1 MPIEVN
7 KMYTFKG
14 KEVRDLD
21 AKKIGA
27 KLKDLRG
34 SRSQKEVAE
43 AVNVTDMA
51 ISLYESGDRIPR
63 DEVKI
68 ALAEYFGVSVES
80 IFYT

>member
-1 MPIEVN
+1 M
-7 KMYTFKG
+7 
-14 KEVRDLD
+14 D

-27 KLKDLRG
+27 KLKELRG
-34 SRSQKEVAE
+34 SRSQKEVAD

-51 ISLYESGDRIPR
+51 ISFYESGDRIPR

>member
-1 MPIEVN
+1 M
-7 KMYTFKG
+7 
-14 KEVRDLD
+14 D
-21 AKKIGA
+21 AKRIGA
-27 KLKDLRG
+27 KLKELRG